1 MLKIIGN
8 CLIISLKLLIKKETR
23 NDIRDSYEK
32 GNFNVAIILIFIHLV
47 SFVIWVITKLKKRS
61 NQAIKEE

>member
-8 CLIISLKLLIKKETR
+8 WLIISLKLLIKKETR

-32 GNFNVAIILIFIHLV
+32 GNFNVAIILILINSVPFI
-47 SFVIWVITKLKKRS
+47 IWVITKLKKRS
-61 NQAIKEE
+61 NRALKEE